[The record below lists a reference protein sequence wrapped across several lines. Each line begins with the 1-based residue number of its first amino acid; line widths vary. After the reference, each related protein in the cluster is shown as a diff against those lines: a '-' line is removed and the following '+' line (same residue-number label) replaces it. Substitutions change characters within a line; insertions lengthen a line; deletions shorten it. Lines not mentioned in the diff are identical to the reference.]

1 MTMRMMIQIG
11 RAAISTDA
19 TATIPMGAGLAGEAA
34 HRAIAAAT
42 VVPVRVSAVRV
53 QDAVQEDRMVLTA

>member
-19 TATIPMGAGLAGEAA
+19 TATIPMGAGFAGEAA
-34 HRAIAAAT
+34 HRAILAAT
-42 VVPVRVSAVRV
+42 VVPVRVTAVTV
-53 QDAVQEDRMVLTA
+53 QDAVQAARMVLTA